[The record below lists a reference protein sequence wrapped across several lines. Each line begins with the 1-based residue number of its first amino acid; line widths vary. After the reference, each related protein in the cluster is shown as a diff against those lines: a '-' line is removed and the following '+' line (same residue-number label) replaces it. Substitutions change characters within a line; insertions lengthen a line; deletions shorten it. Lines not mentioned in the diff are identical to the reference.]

1 MASGEWQLLE
11 TGLQFTSHQS
21 LATVPQVQ
29 LCYVVSFFHPFASGA
44 ERQALV
50 QGAEL
55 VKRGHTVHVITRAV
69 PGYPVHDEEYRGIFI
84 HRWIKTATIGPL
96 FGLSFVAGV
105 VAALARLRSEIDL
118 IHTHQALWE
127 AVATGLARPVLSG
140 KPTLVQPA
148 SAGYYGE
155 ALELRRTRGAPLLR
169 RAILANTGFA
179 AISAEIER
187 EWRALGVADGR
198 ITRMVS
204 GVDALTF
211 HPGASAVEADLLPR
225 PRVIFTGRLHPQK
238 NIPLLLEAWTEVAR
252 RGPANLILVGPGND
266 RQRLTEL
273 AATLGIRDRVQ
284 FVGAVDNPSEYLR
297 AADVFVLPSVAEG
310 MSNSL
315 LEAMAT
321 ALPCVVSGI
330 GGNTD
335 LIADG
340 QTGRLVMEPKAEAW
354 SKALLELLETPA
366 DANRLGTAARQRI
379 DQEFAHGVV
388 VDRYLELYRRMIA
401 GDWP

>member
-1 MASGEWQLLE
+1 
-11 TGLQFTSHQS
+11 LQ
-21 LATVPQVQ
+21 V
-29 LCYVVSFFHPFASGA
+29 CYVVSFFHPFASGA

-55 VKRGHTVHVITRAV
+55 VKRGHVVHVVTRAV
-69 PGYPVHDEEYRGIFI
+69 PGYPIEDEDYQGILI
-84 HRWIKTATIGPL
+84 HRWIKTLTRGPL

-105 VAALARLRSEIDL
+105 VRALTRLRSEFDI

-155 ALELRRTRGAPLLR
+155 ADELSATRGASLLR

-179 AISAEIER
+179 AISAEIDR
-187 EWRALGVADGR
+187 EWRALGVGEGR
-198 ITRMVS
+198 IARMVS
-204 GVDALTF
+204 GVDTETF
-211 HPGASAVEADLLPR
+211 YPGVSHVESELLPR
-225 PRVIFTGRLHPQK
+225 PRVLFTGRLHPQK
-238 NIPLLLEAWTEVAR
+238 NLPLLLEAWTEIAR

-266 RQRLTEL
+266 RHRLIEL
-273 AATLGIRDRVQ
+273 ASTMGISDRVQ
-284 FVGAVDNPSEYLR
+284 FVGAVDNPADYLR

-335 LIADG
+335 LITEG
-340 QTGRLVMEPKAEAW
+340 QTGRLVMEPTAGAW
-354 SKALLELLETPA
+354 SKTLLETLENPSEA
-366 DANRLGTAARQRI
+366 FRLGTAARHRI
-379 DQEFAHGVV
+379 DAEYAHSVV
-388 VDRYLELYRRMIA
+388 VDRYLELYRKMIA